1 MYDNFIETDEILEIY
16 GNPNDF
22 KLDHILDP
30 PDTEEDDI
38 NLVHQS
44 PYHSIG
50 NLPMYLQTIGNINV
64 LSLA

>member
-38 NLVHQS
+38 NLVHRHITRLETFRCICKLLVILT
-44 PYHSIG
+44 Y
-50 NLPMYLQTIGNINV
+50 
-64 LSLA
+64 